1 MKNNNFL
8 DTMKETLLL
17 KIALICSLVGLVA
30 LFFISQRI
38 ELKDYKPD
46 LLNKNV
52 GDSVKLSGKI
62 SKVTTGNN
70 VVFIE
75 LIQQV
80 PVSVVIFSDKEFTSL
95 NKDDFV
101 EIEGKVQE
109 YNGKEEIIADKIR
122 IMK

>member
-1 MKNNNFL
+1 
-8 DTMKETLLL
+8 MKETVLL

-46 LLNKNV
+46 FLNKNI
-52 GDSVKLSGKI
+52 GDDVTLSGKI
-62 SKVTTGNN
+62 TKITDKGN

-75 LIQQV
+75 LSQQV
-80 PVSVVIFSDKEFTSL
+80 PVSVVVFTDKNINL
-95 NKDDFV
+95 NENDFV
-101 EIEGKVQE
+101 EISGKVQD

-122 IMK
+122 IIK

>member
-1 MKNNNFL
+1 
-8 DTMKETLLL
+8 MKETLLL

-30 LFFISQRI
+30 LFFISQKI
-38 ELKDYKPD
+38 ELKDYKPNF
-46 LLNKNV
+46 LNNKNV
-52 GDSVKLSGKI
+52 GDSVNLSGKI
-62 SKVTTGNN
+62 SKVTAGNN

-80 PVSVVIFSDKEFTSL
+80 PVSVVVFTDNDFTNL

-122 IMK
+122 IIK